1 LSATHDPRPDRD
13 RTVTM
18 QSQLQALATQL
29 QPGGGRIA
37 NLRRL
42 SGGAS
47 QDTWA
52 FDLVG
57 DDGRVTALVL
67 RRAPP
72 GAALRSG
79 TNAGLAAEAA
89 LIALAADHGVPVPP
103 LVLGL
108 RDEHGLGEGFVMTLL
123 AGETLGR
130 RIVHDARFTDARR
143 GLARRCGQVLARIH
157 ALPRER
163 LPALREA
170 SAAAELAHC
179 RDWHRSH
186 GTARPVFELALQWL
200 AARTPADALPP
211 TLVHGDF
218 RNGNL
223 IVGED
228 GLRAVLDWEL
238 AHLGDPMQD
247 LGWLCVNSW
256 RFGRAELP
264 VGGFGTL
271 AELFDGYADAGGR
284 VDPNRV
290 HWWQVLGTLQ
300 WGVICEGFGHA
311 WMTGAEPELEKA
323 AIGRRA
329 SETEIDL
336 LQLLAPRTPS

>member
-1 LSATHDPRPDRD
+1 
-13 RTVTM
+13 M
-18 QSQLQALATQL
+18 QSRLQALAGEL
-29 QPGGGRIA
+29 RPGGGRIER
-37 NLRRL
+37 LRRL

-57 DDGRVTALVL
+57 ADGSVTALVL

-72 GAALRSG
+72 GAAVRSG
-79 TNAGLAAEAA
+79 GSAGLAAEAA
-89 LIALAADHGVPVPP
+89 LIALAAEHGIPVPP
-103 LVLGL
+103 LVLAL
-108 RDEHGLGEGFVMTLL
+108 RPEHGLGEGFVMRWLD
-123 AGETLGR
+123 GETLGR
-130 RIVHDARFTDARR
+130 RIVHDARYASVRC
-143 GLARRCGQVLARIH
+143 GLARRCGEVLARIH

-170 SAAAELAHC
+170 SAAAELARC

-200 AARTPADALPP
+200 AAHAPAGDAALS
-211 TLVHGDF
+211 LVHGDF
-218 RNGNL
+218 RTGNL
-223 IVGED
+223 MVGDD
-228 GLRAVLDWEL
+228 GLRGVLDWEL
-238 AHLGDPMQD
+238 AHVGDPMQD

-256 RFGRAELP
+256 RYGRSDRPA
-264 VGGFGTL
+264 GGFDTL
-271 AELFDGYADAGGR
+271 EDLFDGYAGAGGHI
-284 VDPNRV
+284 DPNRV
-290 HWWQVLGTLQ
+290 YWWQLLGTLK

-311 WMTGAEPELEKA
+311 WLTGAEPQLEKA

-336 LQLLAPRTPS
+336 LQLLAPRSPP

>member
-1 LSATHDPRPDRD
+1 MP
-13 RTVTM
+13 TVHSTAM
-18 QSQLQALATQL
+18 QSLLQALAFEL
-29 QPGGGRIA
+29 RPGGGRIA

-52 FDLVG
+52 FDLNG
-57 DDGRVTALVL
+57 DDGSSTPLVL

-72 GAALRSG
+72 GAAVRSG
-79 TNAGLAAEAA
+79 GSAGLAAEAA
-89 LIALAADHGVPVPP
+89 LIALAAEHGIPVPP
-103 LVLGL
+103 LVLTL
-108 RDEHGLGEGFVMTLL
+108 HRAHGLGEGFVMAHLD
-123 AGETLGR
+123 GETLGR
-130 RIVHDARFTDARR
+130 RIASDPRLADARR
-143 GLARRCGQVLARIH
+143 GLARRCGEVLARIH
-157 ALPRER
+157 ALPRAR

-170 SAAAELAHC
+170 PAAVELARC
-179 RDWHRSH
+179 RDWHHSH
-186 GTARPVFELALQWL
+186 GTARPVFEAALQWL
-200 AARTPADALPP
+200 AAQVPP
-211 TLVHGDF
+211 GGTATTLVHGDF

-223 IVGED
+223 MVGED
-228 GLRAVLDWEL
+228 GLRGVLDWEL

-256 RFGRAELP
+256 RFGRCELP
-264 VGGFGTL
+264 VGGFGGL
-271 AELFDGYADAGGR
+271 DDLFDSYRAAGGH
-284 VDPNRV
+284 VDADRV

-311 WMTGAEPELEKA
+311 WLTGAEPQMEKA

-336 LQLLAPRTPS
+336 LQLLAPRSTPP